1 MKLHWHIVI
10 NECLIIKIELN
21 DFVMILATI
30 ATLYKYM
37 YIIHFVSRYFIIR
50 GYYMY
55 TLHEHSIR
63 LEKLRTRTI

>member
-1 MKLHWHIVI
+1 
-10 NECLIIKIELN
+10 
-21 DFVMILATI
+21 MILATI

-37 YIIHFVSRYFIIR
+37 YIISRYFIIR

-63 LEKLRTRTI
+63 LEKFRTRTI